1 MYCHSDANYLPM
13 FIRLGPE
20 REEVLA
26 KTEVATKIFRAPA
39 DIVVMKVI
47 AEPVRFGNSFFV
59 ITKELRE
66 LREYIEERVLKKLS
80 LLAPKYL
87 RKALPGSYPQAVIQL
102 SQPVAIKPV
111 AINRSPQFCVC
122 SVRQRPPAPSGLD
135 CCLCTSSGQRVL
147 LPRQDKRSLVLA
159 RETRVSRSSSTGSD
173 GRVFPHPP
181 SVRLQIG
188 PLPVQDSKSARTRRI
203 GNHAV
208 KCLAILSLLT
218 CSDLLRN
225 NARAQTVTLT
235 PSLIKIAG
243 TNSSGSVLFTLD
255 YGTATSVALDT
266 PNFAAFDALG
276 DLYFSDT
283 GSNCVRV
290 IDTGGIAS
298 TIAGLV
304 VGGGHGDTCNAVAN
318 PTPTPAQGLL
328 NPAGVALA
336 PDGDLYIADSGHNC
350 VRMLPDKSLNTPSLV
365 TAAGTCTATALNS
378 QTPSPSGLALD
389 SAGNLYI
396 AIQNSANG
404 IQQVL
409 KHPVHTAA
417 TNLCVMAGATSIR
430 VPTTCS
436 TVTNN
441 TITLSGPSGLTID
454 GEGSLVIAD
463 TGNKCVRKV
472 AGMTTIQTIVG
483 QCTNDSS
490 GTANVTLTAPYG
502 LQFDQTQALLISD
515 GNQVLRHVIG
525 SSTLTLLAGLSSNTS
540 GPYDTTQD
548 GKAGQLDP
556 LNTPEGLAIDRY
568 GNITVADSANHIVRQ
583 LFPNTVFSATPVNS
597 PSAPQPITFVIDQS
611 VNLAAAVGTDYSI
624 TSNTCSGSLSAG
636 DPANTCQ
643 VTVTFTPTRPGVR
656 NAALT
661 LTDSISHTKVV
672 LGLQGLATGSQLQ
685 FFPGVVNT
693 VANGMANPVDLA
705 VDIDSNAYI
714 LEQGTGGATADIK
727 ELVAASGTLQT
738 AVAAGS
744 GIGSDP
750 VALARDSAG
759 NLFVADQTAGTVTQ
773 FWADGSPSTTY
784 LTGLTLPRA
793 LYVDGFGNL
802 YVAQG
807 GAAHNVVEYYASGG
821 ERTIA
826 GSGSIL
832 NANGTAATAAQFVA
846 PSGIHV
852 DSNGVVYIADSGG
865 HRVYAV
871 DTSGTIHFV
880 AGNGT
885 TSTTTPST
893 PQGTALLGP
902 TSLAMDASGDVFI
915 ADPPANIAYV
925 VFATGSQLLQSAPIL
940 GNGTAASTGDG
951 GPSPAAEVN
960 DPLSLGVDGSG
971 NTYVIDSGA
980 GSVREI
986 SYPSPTI
993 NFGTVLIGATS
1004 PPITATLWSTG
1015 TGSLGQTNPLAINN
1029 ANFLLDSSSSVTT
1042 CGTSLVAGGICEMG
1056 FVFKPINHG
1065 AQVGIASVA
1074 NNSYLNPG
1082 TVNLLGNSSPPAP
1095 LTFVLPPETEIYG
1108 DAFPESVTLGLSGTA
1123 PTGTITFSTGTQTLC
1138 SFTGTMSATT
1148 TCAAPN
1154 SGLSV
1159 AVYPVTFTYSG
1170 DANYAAFTATT
1181 QLTVLPQ
1188 PTVTTITTSG
1198 TPLQVGNPVTLT
1210 SSVNSALGA
1219 VTVGSVTFTDG
1230 NTVLGAGT
1238 LNASGMATLT
1248 TASLAVGTQTIT
1260 ATYPGTLNFS
1270 RSSASLTQG
1279 ITAPPGA
1286 FTIAATP
1293 PNQYIRGAGSVT
1305 WQVTVTPTGGFS
1317 GPVALTCSG
1326 LPSDA
1331 SCAFAMGTLTL
1342 TAATAAATTMTTTTT
1357 VNDAALKLPFGGLD
1371 LARQISCAFLL
1382 PFQMTSVLLAGF
1394 RRHRKARSRNS
1405 MRLWLMAAITFGI
1418 LGLSGCNCF
1427 NTTFKTYTITVTG
1440 TSTLGGPPAQST
1452 TVELSVGLQ

>member
-1 MYCHSDANYLPM
+1 M
-13 FIRLGPE
+13 
-20 REEVLA
+20 
-26 KTEVATKIFRAPA
+26 
-39 DIVVMKVI
+39 
-47 AEPVRFGNSFFV
+47 
-59 ITKELRE
+59 
-66 LREYIEERVLKKLS
+66 
-80 LLAPKYL
+80 
-87 RKALPGSYPQAVIQL
+87 
-102 SQPVAIKPV
+102 
-111 AINRSPQFCVC
+111 
-122 SVRQRPPAPSGLD
+122 
-135 CCLCTSSGQRVL
+135 
-147 LPRQDKRSLVLA
+147 
-159 RETRVSRSSSTGSD
+159 SSTGSD
-173 GRVFPHPP
+173 GTVFPHLL
-181 SVRLQIG
+181 SVWPQIS
-188 PLPVQDSKSARTRRI
+188 PLAVQVSKSVCRHRT

-208 KCLAILSLLT
+208 KCLIILALLT
-218 CSDLLRN
+218 CSHLLQRP
-225 NARAQTVTLT
+225 AWAQAVTLT
-235 PSLIKIAG
+235 PSLTKIAG
-243 TNSSGSVLFTLD
+243 TTSAGVVLFTLD

-290 IDTGGIAS
+290 IDTGGTAS

-318 PTPTPAQGLL
+318 PTPTPAQGLR
-328 NPAGVALA
+328 NPTGIALA

-350 VRMLPDKSLNTPSLV
+350 VRRLPDKLLNTASLV
-365 TAAGTCTATALNS
+365 TVAGTCTSAALNS
-378 QTPSPSGLALD
+378 QTPSPSGVVLD
-389 SAGNLYI
+389 DAGNLYI

-409 KHPVHTAA
+409 KHPVDTAA

-430 VPTTCS
+430 VPTSCS

-441 TITLSGPSGLTID
+441 TITLSGPTGLTID
-454 GEGSLVIAD
+454 AEGSLVIAD
-463 TGNKCVRKV
+463 TGNKCVRKITR
-472 AGMTTIQTIVG
+472 MTTIQTIVG

-490 GTANVTLTAPYG
+490 GTANVSLTAPYG

-525 SSTLTLLAGLSSNTS
+525 SSTLTLLAGLTSNTS

-548 GKAGQLDP
+548 GQAGQLDP
-556 LNTPEGLAIDRY
+556 LNTPEGLAIDSY

-597 PSAPQPITFVIDQS
+597 PSNSQPITFVISQS

-624 TSNTCSGSLSAG
+624 TSNTCSGSLSVG

-643 VTVTFTPTRPGVR
+643 VSVTFTPTRPGVR
-656 NAALT
+656 NAPLT
-661 LTDSISHTKVV
+661 LTDSISHTKVI

-693 VANGMANPVDLA
+693 VASGLANPVDLA

-714 LEQGTGGATADIK
+714 LERGTGGATADIK
-727 ELVAASGTLQT
+727 ELVAATGTVQT

-759 NLFVADQTAGTVTQ
+759 NLFVADQTAGNVTE

-784 LTGLTLPRA
+784 LTDLTSPRA
-793 LYVDGFGNL
+793 LYVDGYDNL

-807 GAAHNVVEYYASGG
+807 GDVHNVVEYYASGG

-826 GSGSIL
+826 GSGSVP

-846 PSGIHV
+846 PGGIHIN
-852 DSNGVVYIADSGG
+852 SSGVLYIADSGG

-871 DTSGTIHFV
+871 DTSGIIHFV

-885 TSTTTPST
+885 TSTTTSST

-902 TSLAMDASGDVFI
+902 TSLAMDAAGDVFI
-915 ADPPANIAYV
+915 ADPPANILYL
-925 VFATGSQLLQSAPIL
+925 VFATGSQLLRSAPLL

-951 GPSPAAEVN
+951 GPSTAAEVN
-960 DPLSLGVDGSG
+960 DPLGLGIDGSG

-980 GSVREI
+980 GSVRKI
-986 SYPSPTI
+986 TYPSPTI

-1004 PPITATLWSTG
+1004 PAKTATLWSSG
-1015 TGSLGQTNPLAINN
+1015 TDSLGQTNPLAINN
-1029 ANFLLDSSSSVTT
+1029 VNFLLDSSSSVTT

-1056 FVFKPINHG
+1056 FIFQPIDHG

-1082 TVNLLGNSSPPAP
+1082 TVNLIGNSSPPVPPAF
-1095 LTFVLPPETEIYG
+1095 TLPPETEVYG
-1108 DAFPESVTLGLSGTA
+1108 EPFPESVTFAVSGAA

-1138 SFTGTMSATT
+1138 SFTGTMSTTT

-1159 AVYPVTFTYSG
+1159 AVYPVTFSYSG
-1170 DANYAAFTATT
+1170 DANYASINAAT
-1181 QLTVLPQ
+1181 QLTVVPQ

-1198 TPLQVGNPVTLT
+1198 TPLQVGSPVTLT
-1210 SSVNSALGA
+1210 SAVSSALGA
-1219 VTVGSVTFTDG
+1219 VTVGSVTFTNG
-1230 NTVLGAGT
+1230 NTVLGTGT
-1238 LNASGMATLT
+1238 LNASGVATLT
-1248 TASLAVGTQTIT
+1248 TASLAVGTDTIT

-1270 RSSASLTQG
+1270 KSSASLTQG
-1279 ITAPPGA
+1279 VTAPLGA

-1293 PNQYIRGAGSVT
+1293 PSQYLRGAGSVT

-1326 LPSDA
+1326 MPSDA
-1331 SCAFAMGTLTL
+1331 SCTFAMGTLTL
-1342 TAATAAATTMTTTTT
+1342 TAATAATTTMTTTTT
-1357 VNDAALKLPFGGLD
+1357 VNDAALKLPLLGMD
-1371 LARQISCAFLL
+1371 LARQLSCAFLL
-1382 PFQMTSVLLAGF
+1382 PFQMSSGLLAGF
-1394 RRHRKARSRNS
+1394 RRHRKVRSRRP
-1405 MRLWLMAAITFGI
+1405 MRLWVMAAITPGL

-1427 NTTFKTYTITVTG
+1427 NTNFKTYTVTVTG

-1452 TVELSVGLQ
+1452 TVQLSVGLQ